1 MADAIYRP
9 RLDYDSISLTL
20 WSSDNGKSVAPFCAA
35 SKPLQS
41 ASHPYALFDL
51 GSLRSLIVELPR
63 FTARAAQASNKIS
76 LFLINIFSVSNA
88 R

>member
-1 MADAIYRP
+1 MADAICRP
-9 RLDYDSISLTL
+9 GLDHDSISLTL
-20 WSSDNGKSVAPFCAA
+20 WSNDNGKSVAPFCAA

-51 GSLRSLIVELPR
+51 GSK
-63 FTARAAQASNKIS
+63 ARIIAIAN
-76 LFLINIFSVSNA
+76 